1 MLLSTLLLI
10 PLAGAGLILL
20 LRAGALRAV
29 RAVAVLASGATLLLA
44 CVLLGL
50 FDPSDSGIQFFESH
64 RWNPRFGTA
73 FSLGLDGIS
82 LPLVLLA
89 ALLCLVAVLASAV
102 RQGAKAYYLLLL
114 LLEAALL
121 GVFAARDWS
130 LFYVFWEL
138 TLIPLFF
145 LIDRHGGA
153 NRHRAALNFVLYT
166 MGGSVFMLVA
176 LLVLFDAAPS
186 HSSVSYTHLT
196 LPTNREV

>member
-89 ALLCLVAVLASAV
+89 ALLGYA
-102 RQGAKAYYLLLL
+102 RIYLSQHFLQDVVVGS
-114 LLEAALL
+114 LL
-121 GVFAARDWS
+121 GVAFAALMYHILFRSRWS
-130 LFYVFWEL
+130 TAEWLNRR
-138 TLIPLFF
+138 PF
-145 LIDRHGGA
+145 LK
-153 NRHRAALNFVLYT
+153 
-166 MGGSVFMLVA
+166 GGSG
-176 LLVLFDAAPS
+176 AAQRSPS
-186 HSSVSYTHLT
+186 
-196 LPTNREV
+196 